1 MCTLKK
7 RGSLF
12 FLTFTGDDQHR
23 INPNLIGNILS
34 HLSQVKAQATPGSV
48 LITQGKFFSNGFD
61 LDWAQAAESKQ
72 GASERL
78 RQMVVLFK
86 LVIASLLNIPMPTIA
101 SLTGHAAAGGSVLAL
116 SHDYIIMRRDRGVL
130 YMSEVDLGLTLPG
143 YVNVLFREKI
153 GDALVRRDVFLQGLK
168 MKGDEAVK
176 RGVVEVAYNSE
187 EEVREASVRMAE
199 ELGKRKW
206 DGEVYA
212 EIRKGLFPQLSAMVG
227 LGHKRIANP
236 RL

>member
-1 MCTLKK
+1 MCTLEKH
-7 RGSLF
+7 GSLF

-48 LITQGKFFSNGFD
+48 LITQAQGKFFSNGFD
-61 LDWAQAAESKQ
+61 LDWAQAAGSKQ

-86 LVIASLLNIPMPTIA
+86 PVIASLLSLPMLTIT
-101 SLTGHAAAGGSVLAL
+101 SLTGHAAAGGFVLAL

-143 YVNVLFREKI
+143 YVNVLFREKT
-153 GDALVRRDVFLQGLK
+153 GDASVRRDVLLQGLK
-168 MKGDEAVK
+168 MEGDEAVK
-176 RGVVEVAYNSE
+176 RGVVEAACNSE
-187 EEVREASVRMAE
+187 EGGR
-199 ELGKRKW
+199 
-206 DGEVYA
+206 
-212 EIRKGLFPQLSAMVG
+212 
-227 LGHKRIANP
+227 
-236 RL
+236 